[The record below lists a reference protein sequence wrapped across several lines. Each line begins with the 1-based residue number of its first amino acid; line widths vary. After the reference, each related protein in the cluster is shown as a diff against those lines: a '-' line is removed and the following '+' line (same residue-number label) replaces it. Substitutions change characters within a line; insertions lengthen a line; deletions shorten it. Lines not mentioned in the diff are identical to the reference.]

1 METTFVDWLQS
12 EMNQRGWTQADLARR
27 SHVTQTHISRIMSEM
42 RRPGPDALMNIA
54 QAMHL
59 PADEVFRRAGLL
71 PPRGATAADLAR
83 YDDMLATIASLTPE
97 NQKLVFDLVERIKVS
112 EENSRGK

>member
-1 METTFVDWLQS
+1 METTFVEWLQG
-12 EMNQRGWTQADLARR
+12 ELNQRGWSQADLARR

-54 QAMHL
+54 HAL
-59 PADEVFRRAGLL
+59 RVPPDEAFRRAGLL

-83 YDDMLATIASLTPE
+83 YNDMLDTIASLTPE
-97 NQKLVFDLVERIKVS
+97 NQALVFSLVEKIRLS
-112 EENSRGK
+112 EENSRG